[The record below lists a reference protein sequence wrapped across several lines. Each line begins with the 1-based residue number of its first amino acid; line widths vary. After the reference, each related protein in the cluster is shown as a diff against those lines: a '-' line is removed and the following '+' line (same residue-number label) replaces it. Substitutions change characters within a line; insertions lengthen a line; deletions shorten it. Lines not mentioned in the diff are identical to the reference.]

1 LLFRRFEAEADEIE
15 ARGLARALV
24 DLHRRRHG
32 QGDLPA
38 HASLERALA
47 REAKCDF
54 RGAHPSPPAVHS
66 IKPDPHV
73 SPAPI
78 PVINTRRPAWSLPSA
93 LASASASGI
102 APDGGLPELSTSI
115 PGFSPGIPSFCRACS
130 MMRTFAWCGT

>member
-1 LLFRRFEAEADEIE
+1 GDQGRLLHFRVHELLFRRFEAEADEIE

-32 QGDLPA
+32 QGDIPT
-38 HASLERALA
+38 SSTPERALA
-47 REAKCDF
+47 RKAKCDF

-66 IKPDPHV
+66 IKPAPHV

-102 APDGGLPELSTSI
+102 EPDEVLP
-115 PGFSPGIPSFCRACS
+115 
-130 MMRTFAWCGT
+130 